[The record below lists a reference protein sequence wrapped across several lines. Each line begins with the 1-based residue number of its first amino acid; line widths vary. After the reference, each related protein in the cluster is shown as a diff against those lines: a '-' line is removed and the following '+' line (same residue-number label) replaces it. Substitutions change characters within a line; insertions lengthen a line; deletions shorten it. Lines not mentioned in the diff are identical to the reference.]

1 MVFDS
6 VSIFDMCAVARDDFK
21 SAVKKADK
29 KRSRQL
35 EKARKYCSDA
45 GYKIEKDKADT
56 EYNESVSRAR
66 LRTENEFFDALAVER
81 SKAVEQVQKIE
92 AGRLA
97 KIKLLSDRTMTVDE
111 LHALASL
118 DTYSMD
124 YWSSR
129 VLADIAERSNVTLE
143 DMPDIHFLP
152 SLSTKLRV
160 LDEIQSET
168 EEMLTGYNPK
178 EDSLKDTA
186 YLHDAHITRWMEK
199 YTNGLKS
206 VSELPDSLIVKRA
219 ISKIGGGLSE
229 AERGKAI
236 KEQLEKV
243 PDRCRA
249 ALLNEIASS
258 HVIGDVALKLSGY
271 ESEIKSFRDN
281 GGSDEYKKALS
292 AVETVKGASDVMD
305 EKALQAIHDMRGN
318 RYFLGELQKSAV
330 DSEVARHYA
339 ELAEMDK
346 AENAKTD

>member
-66 LRTENEFFDALAVER
+66 LRIENEFFDALAVER

-97 KIKLLSDRTMTVDE
+97 KIKLLSDRTMTIDE

-118 DTYSMD
+118 DTYTMD

-129 VLADIAERSNVTLE
+129 VLADIAERSGLVLE
-143 DMPDIHFLP
+143 DLPDIHVLP

-178 EDSLKDTA
+178 EDSPKDFA
-186 YLHDAHITRWMEK
+186 YLHDAHITKWTER
-199 YTNGLKS
+199 YTNGLRT
-206 VSELPDSLIVKRA
+206 LASLSDETIIRRA
-219 ISKIGGGLSE
+219 FSKINEGMDE
-229 AERGKAI
+229 RERGKAI
-236 KEQLEKV
+236 KEALDTV
-243 PDRCRA
+243 PDKCRV
-249 ALLNEIASS
+249 ALINKIADS

-271 ESEIKSFRDN
+271 EDEIKSFRDN
-281 GGSDEYKKALS
+281 GGTGEYKSALS
-292 AVETVKGASDVMD
+292 AVEVVTGASDVMD
-305 EKALQAIHDMRGN
+305 EKALQTIHDMRGN
-318 RYFLGELQKSAV
+318 RFFLSELEKV
-330 DSEVARHYA
+330 DTDIARHYA
-339 ELAEMDK
+339 EVAELDK
-346 AENAKTD
+346 AENEKAG